1 MEYDPI
7 KMDGRD
13 TVFHRNLEKKEGK
26 KKKKKVVGENLQ
38 EKRFHLYL
46 K

>member
-26 KKKKKVVGENLQ
+26 KKKKKKSGRRKLTREEISFVS
-38 EKRFHLYL
+38 
-46 K
+46 